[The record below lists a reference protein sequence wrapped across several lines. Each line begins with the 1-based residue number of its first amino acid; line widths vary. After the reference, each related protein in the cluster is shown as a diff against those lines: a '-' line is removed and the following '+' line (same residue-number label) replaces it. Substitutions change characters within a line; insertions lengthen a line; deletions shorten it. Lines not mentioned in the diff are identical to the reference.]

1 MSAHYI
7 WNKRWRERHPT
18 KRYAQ
23 KSRYRAHSRRYAH
36 RASTVWTIRE
46 IMRVLNHRIPDS
58 KLSMVLKRSVEAI
71 QDMRQKIL
79 SGERLIRYYFNHKKQ
94 LVPRPKA

>member
-1 MSAHYI
+1 MSARYI
-7 WNKRWRERHPT
+7 WNKRWRERHPK

-23 KSRYRAHSRRYAH
+23 KNRYRAKSRHYAR
-36 RASTVWTIRE
+36 RASTIWTIRE
-46 IMRVLNHRIPDS
+46 IARVLNHRIPDS
-58 KLSMVLKRSVEAI
+58 KLSVVLKRSVEAI

-79 SGERLIRYYFNHKKQ
+79 SGERLIRYYFNRQKQ